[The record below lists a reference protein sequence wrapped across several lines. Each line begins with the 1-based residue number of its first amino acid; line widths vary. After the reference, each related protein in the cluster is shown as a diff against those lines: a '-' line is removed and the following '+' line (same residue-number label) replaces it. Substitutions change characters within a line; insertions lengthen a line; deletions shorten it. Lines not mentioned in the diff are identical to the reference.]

1 MSEEL
6 RQWLEKIGLGQY
18 AETFAA
24 SDVDFDLLPE
34 LSDEDLKELGLS
46 LGHRRRLQRALAEAP
61 AATGAPSS
69 QPQPASAPGQPAERR
84 QLTVMFC
91 DLVSSTELS
100 RRHDPEDLRELI
112 RRYQD
117 TVSGVV
123 VRHGGYVANFLGD
136 GIIAYFGWPGAD
148 EDDPSQAVRAGLG
161 AVSAV
166 RALSLQAHVGIASGI
181 VVVGDLDAA
190 GRRQTGAIAGET
202 PNLASR
208 LQSLAGPD
216 QVVIDSLTRQL
227 VGAGFILDDLGP
239 QRLKG
244 IDEPQPAW
252 CALAERV
259 VESRFEARTGRL
271 TRFVGREH
279 EVALLLDRFERAA
292 AGEGQIVL
300 LSGEAGIGKS
310 RIIRQLHERLAQTP
324 HTRLRFQCASTHAE
338 SALYPVIR
346 HIEYAAGFLSDDEP
360 ELRLD
365 KLETL
370 LRRGA
375 EDARESAALLAP
387 MLSLPTDRYGPVDLS
402 PEQRSERTLEVL
414 VDQLLGLAAQQP
426 VLYVLEDAHWI
437 DPTTRE
443 LVTRALGR
451 IGAARVLLVI
461 TYRPDHHADWASH
474 PDATV
479 LSLNRLS
486 RAEGAELVRAIGG
499 EALPEET
506 VERILG
512 RADGVP
518 LYLEEL
524 ARSVLEACD
533 LFGDSDVP
541 ETLQASLLAR
551 LDRLGGEAKEL
562 AQIAAVVGREFQTD
576 LLCAVAKKTREAIS
590 PALDRLVASQIVV
603 PAGAAQH
610 MAFTFRHALL
620 QDAAY
625 QSLLLTRR
633 RQFHR
638 DVAHALEAQF
648 LDTPESEPEIIAQ
661 HYTSAAEPE
670 MAVPYWRR
678 AGELAFSRH
687 AMVEAIAHLKHGLEL
702 ARGLP
707 ECEAR
712 ARQILDLLL
721 PLGDSLHRTTRRREA
736 LAAYKEAAQLARS
749 LGSTADLARAA
760 LGAEETEFIIFVPEH
775 ESAGLLDAALA
786 ALGDG
791 QSVERCRVL
800 SRLGR
805 ALFSIGAP
813 ERASRVLREA
823 VELARHLGNPEARWD
838 AIVCEHV
845 TTAGYPWSGLQ
856 FPERRKALD
865 EMLAVAEAIG
875 DPDLIGESEG
885 RRLPAFLEMGDL
897 AAFEASAA
905 HKDAIIKKYELTGHL
920 WSMTS
925 VAAMAAI
932 LHGDFAEAER
942 RSGESQDQAGSID
955 PGVIA
960 GVYGVQMFTIRR
972 EQGRLAEVAP
982 LLRRFLDE
990 NPQETTWRPGL
1001 ALIASDLG
1009 FRDAA
1014 RQAFAKLAATSF
1026 EFPRDA
1032 KRNLSLCYSA
1042 EVCARLGD
1050 AERAEQLYDLL
1061 LPYRDLAMVVPTTT
1075 ICCGANARYLGMLAA
1090 LLGEWR
1096 AAEEHFASALDLD
1109 ERLKAWPWL
1118 AHTKHEFALSLIAR
1132 GRPEDCS
1139 RAQTLLAEATASAE
1153 RIGMPALQKQIRV
1166 LRE

>member
-1 MSEEL
+1 MSEGL
-6 RQWLEKIGLGQY
+6 RQWLETIGLGQY
-18 AETFAA
+18 AEIFAA
-24 SDVDFDLLPE
+24 NDVDFDLLPE
-34 LSDEDLKELGLS
+34 LSDGDLKELGLS
-46 LGHRRRLQRALAEAP
+46 LGHRRRLQRALAEALAG
-61 AATGAPSS
+61 AAAPSS
-69 QPQPASAPGQPAERR
+69 QSQLASAPGQPAERR

-136 GIIAYFGWPGAD
+136 GIIAYFGWPRAD
-148 EDDPSQAVRAGLG
+148 EDDASAAVRAGLG

-166 RALSLQAHVGIASGI
+166 RALSLQAHIGIASGI

-252 CALAERV
+252 RALAERA

-292 AGEGQIVL
+292 AGQGQIVL

-310 RIIRQLHERLAQTP
+310 RIIRQLHEPLTQIP
-324 HTRLRFQCASTHAE
+324 HTRLRFQCAPRHAE

-346 HIEYAAGFLSDDEP
+346 HLEYAAGFLSDDEP

-375 EDARESAALLAP
+375 EDVRESAALLAP
-387 MLSLPTDRYGPVDLS
+387 MLLLPTARYRPVDLS
-402 PEQRSERTLEVL
+402 PEQRSERTLKVL

-426 VLYVLEDAHWI
+426 VLYILEDAHWI

-443 LVTRALGR
+443 LVSRTLGR

-461 TYRPDHHADWASH
+461 TYRPDFQTDWASH

-479 LSLNRLS
+479 LTLNRLS
-486 RAEGAELVRAIGG
+486 RAEGAELVRAVGG
-499 EALPEET
+499 TALPEAT
-506 VERILG
+506 VSRILG

-518 LYLEEL
+518 LHVEEL
-524 ARSVLEACD
+524 TRSVVEVGD

-551 LDRLGGEAKEL
+551 LDRLGGEAKQL
-562 AQIAAVVGREFQTD
+562 AQIAAVVGREFHTH

-638 DVAHALEAQF
+638 DVAHTLEAQF
-648 LDTPESEPEIIAQ
+648 PGTAESEPEIIAQ
-661 HYTSAAEPE
+661 HYTLAAEPE
-670 MAVPYWRR
+670 RAVPYWRR

-687 AMVEAIAHLKHGLEL
+687 AMVEAIAHLQHGLEL

-712 ARQILDLLL
+712 SRQILDLLL
-721 PLGDSLHRTTRRREA
+721 PLGDPLHRTTGRQEA
-736 LAAYKEAAQLARS
+736 LAAYKEAAQLAKS

-791 QSVERCRVL
+791 QSVERCRIL

-805 ALFSIGAP
+805 ALFSIGAT
-813 ERASRVLREA
+813 ERASWVLREA
-823 VELARHLGNPEARWD
+823 VELARRLGNPQARWD

-845 TTAGYPWSGLQ
+845 TTAGYPWSASQ

-932 LHGDFAEAER
+932 LHGDFVEAER
-942 RSGESQDQAGSID
+942 LSGESLDQAGSID

-1009 FRDAA
+1009 FRVAA
-1014 RQAFAKLAATSF
+1014 HQAFAILAATRF

-1042 EVCARLGD
+1042 EVCAHLGD
-1050 AERAEQLYDLL
+1050 AERAEPLYDLL
-1061 LPYRDLAMVVPTTT
+1061 LPYRDLALVVPTTT

-1109 ERLKAWPWL
+1109 GRLKAWPWL
-1118 AHTKHEFALSLIAR
+1118 AHSKHEFALALIAR
-1132 GRPEDCS
+1132 GRPEDRS